1 MFIGKRVTPIPYS
14 ALAEITVRLPASARL
29 SRCSSKEQTRACRRC
44 RFMSDQ
50 HHNSGHH
57 SPITYLII
65 LLAAACAFAA
75 LYMLVLQPGAPIMPA
90 PG

>member
-1 MFIGKRVTPIPYS
+1 MS
-14 ALAEITVRLPASARL
+14 
-29 SRCSSKEQTRACRRC
+29 EQ
-44 RFMSDQ
+44 
-50 HHNSGHH
+50 HNNSGHH

-75 LYMLVLQPGAPIMPA
+75 LYLVVLHPGTPIMPA